1 MHRNISSLQICH
13 AANDG
18 VAHAGSA
25 FRAMRR
31 QRLL

>member
-1 MHRNISSLQICH
+1 MPRNISLVQICH

-31 QRLL
+31 